1 MEVSC
6 VLAGANDP
14 LGIIFI
20 FFGSFQMHAHLN
32 QTLQA
37 SEYENR
43 NKIPTDSTAMFLWF
57 GLICAVQQ

>member
-1 MEVSC
+1 MCLMEVSC

-37 SEYENR
+37 SEY
-43 NKIPTDSTAMFLWF
+43 
-57 GLICAVQQ
+57 